1 MPDEGVPRHERD
13 ALEPAIGV
21 CIVES
26 LVLHPQ
32 RQVDIFEQAPTVP
45 LNEIPTRLAVNTPYS
60 YGAQVLAKPPLHL
73 FCANLPTVKALACA
87 SLEGDSSLC
96 ALGARLLY

>member
-32 RQVDIFEQAPTVP
+32 RQVDIFEQAPTVS
-45 LNEIPTRLAVNTPYS
+45 LNENTTRLAVNTPYS
-60 YGAQVLAKPPLHL
+60 YGAQVHAKPPLVIARTTSSHTAQHSM
-73 FCANLPTVKALACA
+73 CLA
-87 SLEGDSSLC
+87 
-96 ALGARLLY
+96 